1 MCIRDRSKDRPG
13 RSDGG
18 FEHTLFHQ
26 RAAAPCAEHHAQAA
40 PLCGR
45 ARQSGVQPHA
55 APEGWPEVELILN
68 GKSLGVKKG
77 VYGIFT
83 WTEIQWKKGEN
94 ILTAR
99 SKDNWKN
106 NCTFKYPGWIKE

>member
-1 MCIRDRSKDRPG
+1 MRKDAFYFYKANWNLEEPFVYITGKRFEKRSEMSQQIKIY
-13 RSDGG
+13 SN
-18 FEHTLFHQ
+18 Q
-26 RAAAPCAEHHAQAA
+26 
-40 PLCGR
+40 
-45 ARQSGVQPHA
+45 
-55 APEGWPEVELILN
+55 PEVELILN

-99 SKDNWKN
+99 SKNGITDEVKIL
-106 NCTFKYPGWIKE
+106 F